1 VKVHGKANGHS
12 CSNILMGFCLGS
24 SEAGYKLNIQPHQNI
39 MFATSVA
46 FPCLPTCFFLDAI
59 KEIHDKNTSLS
70 IYPKKET
77 GRGNVHFLWSKW
89 Q

>member
-1 VKVHGKANGHS
+1 V
-12 CSNILMGFCLGS
+12 
-24 SEAGYKLNIQPHQNI
+24 
-39 MFATSVA
+39 
-46 FPCLPTCFFLDAI
+46 I

-70 IYPKKET
+70 IYPKKKKKT